1 MNKWVL
7 GARPRTLP
15 AAIAP
20 VVVASALVGGDFNW
34 FRAALAL
41 KVAVW
46 LQIGVN
52 FANDYSDGVKGTDED
67 RVGPIRLV
75 GSGLA
80 TARSVKSAAFISF
93 GIASIAGAW
102 LAFLTSPLLIVI
114 GVFSIAAAWGYTG
127 GKNPY
132 GYRGLGE
139 LSVFLFFGVIATMG
153 TYYAQTEKITLL
165 SFIVSIPMGALSCA
179 ILAINNLRDRPKDEL
194 VGKLTVAVRI
204 GDRKARVMYV
214 ALLALAH
221 IAAIA
226 TLIPTTL
233 LTLLALPIT
242 LSISRQVL
250 SGVSGKELIPVLGK
264 TAKLQMVFSI
274 LLAIGLWID

>member
-1 MNKWVL
+1 MNKWIL

-20 VVVASALVGGDFNW
+20 VVVASALVGTDFNW

-80 TARSVKSAAFISF
+80 TAKSVKSAAFISF

-153 TYYAQTEKITLL
+153 TYYAQTEEITLL

-264 TAKLQMVFSI
+264 TAKLQMIFSI
-274 LLAIGLWID
+274 LLAVGLWID

>member
-1 MNKWVL
+1 MNKWIL

-20 VVVASALVGGDFNW
+20 VVVATALVGADFNW

-52 FANDYSDGVKGTDED
+52 FANDYSDGVKGTDAD
-67 RVGPIRLV
+67 RVGPTRLV
-75 GSGLA
+75 ASGLA
-80 TARSVKSAAFISF
+80 TASAVKFAAIVSF
-93 GIASIAGAW
+93 AIASIAGAW
-102 LAFLTSPLLIVI
+102 LALLTSPWLILI
-114 GVFSIAAAWGYTG
+114 GVISIAAAWGYTG

-132 GYRGLGE
+132 GYKGLGE
-139 LSVFLFFGVIATMG
+139 LSVFLFFGVVATMG
-153 TYYAQTEKITLL
+153 TYYAQTEQITLL

-179 ILAINNLRDRPKDEL
+179 ILAINNLRDRPKDAL

-204 GDRKARVMYV
+204 GDRNARLMYV

-221 IAAIA
+221 LAAIA
-226 TLIPTTL
+226 TLIPTAL
-233 LTLLALPIT
+233 LTVLALPMS
-242 LSISRQVL
+242 LAISRLVL
-250 SGVSGKELIPVLGK
+250 SGISGKDLIPVLGR
-264 TAKLQMVFSI
+264 TGKLQMVFSI
-274 LLAIGLWID
+274 LLAIGLGIH

>member
-1 MNKWVL
+1 MNKWIL

-15 AAIAP
+15 AAVAP
-20 VVVASALVGGDFNW
+20 VVVATALVGADFNW

-52 FANDYSDGVKGTDED
+52 FANDYSDGVKGTDAD

-75 GSGLA
+75 ASGLA
-80 TARSVKSAAFISF
+80 SAASVKAAAFISF
-93 GIASIAGAW
+93 AIASVAGTW
-102 LAFLTSPLLIVI
+102 LAILTSPLLIVV
-114 GVFSIAAAWGYTG
+114 GVASIAAAWGYTG

-153 TYYAQTEKITLL
+153 TYYAQTEELTLL
-165 SFIVSIPMGALSCA
+165 SFIISIPMGALSCA

-194 VGKLTVAVRI
+194 VGKLTIAVRI
-204 GDRKARVMYV
+204 GDQNARRMYV
-214 ALLALAH
+214 SLLALAH
-221 IAAIA
+221 LAALA

-233 LTLLALPIT
+233 TTLLALP
-242 LSISRQVL
+242 LSVSISRQVL
-250 SGVSGKELIPVLGK
+250 SGISGKELIPILGK
-264 TAKLQMVFSI
+264 TGKLQMVFAI
-274 LLAIGLWID
+274 LFAIGLGIQ

>member
-1 MNKWVL
+1 MNKWIL
-7 GARPRTLP
+7 GARPRTL
-15 AAIAP
+15 AAAVAP
-20 VVVASALVGGDFNW
+20 VLVALALVESDIDW
-34 FRAALAL
+34 LRALLAL

-52 FANDYSDGVKGTDED
+52 FANDYSDGVKGTDAD

-75 GSGLA
+75 ASGLA
-80 TARSVKSAAFISF
+80 SAKSVKAAAFISF
-93 GIASIAGAW
+93 GIASIAGVW
-102 LAFLTSPLLIVI
+102 LSYLTSPLLILVGI
-114 GVFSIAAAWGYTG
+114 ISIAAAWGYTG

-132 GYRGLGE
+132 GYKGLGE

-153 TYYAQTEKITLL
+153 TYYAQTEQLTLL

-194 VGKLTVAVRI
+194 VGKRTVAVRI
-204 GDRKARVMYV
+204 GDHNARRMYV
-214 ALLALAH
+214 ALLLLAH
-221 IAAIA
+221 LAAIV

-233 LTLLALPIT
+233 LTLAVLPMS

-250 SGVSGKELIPVLGK
+250 SGISGKDLIPVLGR
-264 TAKLQMVFSI
+264 TAKLQMIFSI
-274 LLAIGLWID
+274 LLAIGLGIQ